1 MDSFWTLFSE
11 SVLKSECHYLS
22 SAQSSGA
29 AVKVMSSVFPPAETD
44 RLGQEA
50 SERFAA
56 GYIQC
61 MHEVHMFVSSCPGI
75 DASVAAELL
84 NHLLECMP
92 LNEEHLQDVLINL
105 ITDASGLRGDEELC
119 ATLASP
125 GGRSSSS
132 SETSALSPGLSTVSS
147 EDLCSDLD
155 ETDSEHN
162 QSSTEAVESREALP
176 TITYPGF
183 MWRPW

>member
-1 MDSFWTLFSE
+1 MN
-11 SVLKSECHYLS
+11 
-22 SAQSSGA
+22 
-29 AVKVMSSVFPPAETD
+29 
-44 RLGQEA
+44 REA

-61 MHEVHMFVSSCPGI
+61 MHEVHMFVSNCPGI
-75 DASVAAELL
+75 DATVAAELL

-92 LNEEHLQDVLINL
+92 LNEDHFQDMLMDL
-105 ITDASGLRGDEELC
+105 ITDTSSNNGSTWPTGEALC
-119 ATLASP
+119 AAPASP
-125 GGRSSSS
+125 GGRSISSGS
-132 SETSALSPGLSTVSS
+132 SSALSSATSPTSS

-162 QSSTEAVESREALP
+162 QSSTEALENQERQNMP
-176 TITYPGF
+176 TITYSKS

>member
-1 MDSFWTLFSE
+1 MSLHE
-11 SVLKSECHYLS
+11 LKSFH
-22 SAQSSGA
+22 
-29 AVKVMSSVFPPAETD
+29 PDTET
-44 RLGQEA
+44 EA
-50 SERFAA
+50 LNREANERFAA

-75 DASVAAELL
+75 DATVAAELL

-92 LNEEHLQDVLINL
+92 LNEDHLQDTLMDL
-105 ITDASGLRGDEELC
+105 ITDASGSDGGTWHGGGESLGG
-119 ATLASP
+119 TLESP
-125 GGRSSSS
+125 RGRSLAGGLS
-132 SETSALSPGLSTVSS
+132 SALSPAPSTTSS

-162 QSSTEAVESREALP
+162 QSSTEGLEHREGLV
-176 TITYPGF
+176 TYPRS